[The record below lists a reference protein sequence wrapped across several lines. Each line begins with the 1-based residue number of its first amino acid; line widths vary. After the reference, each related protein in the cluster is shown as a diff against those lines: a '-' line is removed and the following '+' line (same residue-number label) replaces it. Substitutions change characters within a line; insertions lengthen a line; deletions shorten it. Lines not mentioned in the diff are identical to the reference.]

1 MNVNEWFAATTAACN
16 EINRQVRT
24 GEILSLSK
32 EEGDKKVIEAVES
45 SVNLP
50 PDKIWNKKIK

>member
-1 MNVNEWFAATTAACN
+1 MNVNEWLTATTAACN

-32 EEGDKKVIEAVES
+32 EEGDKKVIEAVEH

-50 PDKIWNKKIK
+50 PDKIWAKK

>member
-1 MNVNEWFAATTAACN
+1 MNVQEWFKATSAACD

-32 EEGDKKVIEAVES
+32 EEGDKKLIEAVEKS
-45 SVNLP
+45 LP
-50 PDKIWNKKIK
+50 GIPSDRIWQKK

>member
-1 MNVNEWFAATTAACN
+1 MNVNEWLTATTAACN

-32 EEGDKKVIEAVES
+32 EEGDKKVIEAVER

-50 PDKIWNKKIK
+50 PDKIWEQKK

>member
-1 MNVNEWFAATTAACN
+1 MKMNVEDWFAGMTAACN

-32 EEGDKKVIEAVES
+32 EEGDKKVIEAVEH

-50 PDKIWNKKIK
+50 PDKIWAKK